1 MKKEQNDI
9 IALAALSFLGG
20 VFLTLA
26 MTNAFHREELL
37 KQEKNA
43 FKNQGQTFIWND
55 DEESIP
61 PDGEPVMLEFTEGD
75 IMYIGPMEQYDPT
88 QYQFFTVDDS
98 VKVYDY
104 CRYVGTIKLDGTL
117 KALIDQDNQ

>member
-1 MKKEQNDI
+1 MKELRNKELRLAGLGFAGGVILTIGMTNI
-9 IALAALSFLGG
+9 IAMDNEITRLENTPKQQ
-20 VFLTLA
+20 VFV
-26 MTNAFHREELL
+26 
-37 KQEKNA
+37 
-43 FKNQGQTFIWND
+43 WND

-75 IMYIGPMEQYDPT
+75 IMYIGPMEYDPT

-104 CRYVGTIKLDGTL
+104 NRYVGTIKLDGTL
-117 KALIDQDNQ
+117 KTLIDQDNQ